1 MVQCFTGPAA
11 SVPAVPVPVLDVCGG
26 LLELFG
32 GVPGPSPMGD
42 RVRALIIL
50 RPLSWHWPPRRSLPG

>member
-1 MVQCFTGPAA
+1 MVQCFTGSAD
-11 SVPAVPVPVLDVCGG
+11 SVPTVPVPVLDVCGG

-32 GVPGPSPMGD
+32 GCLALSPMGD

-50 RPLSWHWPPRRSLPG
+50 RPLSWHWPPRRSLPE